1 MTNRVLITGPYSQ
14 VEEKNLT
21 NIKKLQILIIEINSK
36 LTSQKS

>member
-1 MTNRVLITGPYSQ
+1 MTNRVLITGTHSQ

-21 NIKKLQILIIEINSK
+21 NIEKLQILIIEINSK

>member
-21 NIKKLQILIIEINSK
+21 NIEKLQILIIEINSK